1 MSAAGRGDP
10 ARRELLARTLL
21 LLPALATI
29 ALFMIGPLGL
39 AVIYSFLTADTYGG
53 VVWQPSLAAY
63 VQLLFEK
70 DLLEGTLAFNPAY
83 LQIFARS
90 FLLAL
95 YATLGSLV
103 VGFPTAYFMTT
114 RPEGQRDLWIFL
126 ITIPFWT
133 NLLVRTFAIQ
143 LILRDEGVI
152 NVALTGLG
160 LIERPLVLIYTDLAV
175 GVGLLYAFLPF
186 MVLPI
191 YAALERLDFRLV
203 EAGYDLY
210 ASRLQVLH
218 RIVLPLAMPGIVAGC
233 ILVFVPALGAY
244 ITPELLGGGK
254 TLMIGNLIAI
264 QFGSS
269 RNWPFG
275 FAAALVLMAIVLVA
289 LVLYARNARRLGA
302 VGAHR

>member
-1 MSAAGRGDP
+1 MADARADI
-10 ARRELLARTLL
+10 ARREATARALL
-21 LLPALATI
+21 LLPALGTI
-29 ALFMIGPLGL
+29 AIFMIGPLVL

-53 VVWQPSLAAY
+53 VVWQPSLAGY
-63 VQLLFEK
+63 VQLLYERDLFEN
-70 DLLEGTLAFNPAY
+70 TLAFNPAY

-95 YATLGSLV
+95 YATLASLL
-103 VGFPTAYFMTT
+103 VGFPTAYFMAT
-114 RPEGQRDLWIFL
+114 RPEGRRDLWIFL

-133 NLLVRTFAIQ
+133 NLLIRTFAIQ

-152 NVALTGLG
+152 NVALTGVG
-160 LIERPLVLIYTDLAV
+160 LIDRPLVLIYTDLAV

-210 ASRLQVLH
+210 ASRLQVLR
-218 RIVLPLAMPGIVAGC
+218 RIVLPLAMPGIVAGS
-233 ILVFVPALGAY
+233 ILVFIPALGAY

-254 TLMIGNLIAI
+254 TLMVGNLIAI

-275 FAAALVLMAIVLVA
+275 FAAALVLMAMVLVT
-289 LVLYARNARRLGA
+289 LILYARNARRLGA
-302 VGAHR
+302 IGTHG

>member
-1 MSAAGRGDP
+1 MAGARADV
-10 ARRELLARTLL
+10 ARREALARALL
-21 LLPALATI
+21 LLPALGTI
-29 ALFMIGPLGL
+29 AIFMIGPLVL

-63 VQLLFEK
+63 VQLLFER
-70 DLLEGTLAFNPAY
+70 DLFEDTLAFNPAY

-95 YATLGSLV
+95 YATLASLL
-103 VGFPTAYFMTT
+103 VGFPTAYFMAT
-114 RPEGQRDLWIFL
+114 RPEGRRDLWIFL

-133 NLLVRTFAIQ
+133 NLLIRTFAIQ

-152 NVALTGLG
+152 NVTLQGLG
-160 LIERPLVLIYTDLAV
+160 LLDRPLVLIYTDFAV

-191 YAALERLDFRLV
+191 YAALERIDFRLV

-210 ASRLQVLH
+210 ASRFQVLR
-218 RIVLPLAMPGIVAGC
+218 RIVLPLAMPGIVAGS
-233 ILVFVPALGAY
+233 ILVFIPALGAY

-254 TLMIGNLIAI
+254 TLMVGNLIAI

-275 FAAALVLMAIVLVA
+275 FAAALVLMAMVLVA
-289 LVLYARNARRLGA
+289 LIAYARNARRMGA
-302 VGAHR
+302 IGAHG

>member
-1 MSAAGRGDP
+1 MEARADTL
-10 ARRELLARTLL
+10 RREATARALL
-21 LLPALATI
+21 LLPALGTI
-29 ALFMIGPLGL
+29 AIFMIGPLVL

-53 VVWQPSLAAY
+53 VIWQPSLAGY
-63 VQLLFEK
+63 VQLLYERDLFE
-70 DLLEGTLAFNPAY
+70 DTLVFNPAY

-90 FLLAL
+90 FMLAL
-95 YATLGSLV
+95 YATLASLL
-103 VGFPTAYFMTT
+103 VGFPTAYFMAT
-114 RPEGQRDLWIFL
+114 RPESRRDLWIFL

-133 NLLVRTFAIQ
+133 NLLIRTFAIQ

-152 NVALTGLG
+152 NVTLTGLG
-160 LIERPLVLIYTDLAV
+160 LLERPLVLIYTDFAV

-191 YAALERLDFRLV
+191 YAALERIDFRLV

-210 ASRLQVLH
+210 ASRLQVLR

-254 TLMIGNLIAI
+254 TLMVGNLIAI

-275 FAAALVLMAIVLVA
+275 FAAALVLMVMVLVA
-289 LVLYARNARRLGA
+289 LILYARNARRLGGGDA
-302 VGAHR
+302 RD